1 MDAGSHQKIV
11 GYFIEEAK
19 EHLETIEQ
27 AMSDLSSV
35 IGEPERINELFRA
48 AHSVK
53 GGAAMLGFTSV
64 QKTAHKLED
73 AFKIL
78 KEHDINVD
86 RKLEG
91 LFFKGYDTLQDL
103 IDRLQRPFGLPDDE
117 AEQILQ
123 EAQPTFNELQAH
135 LDVLVKGGV
144 PEQAAASSPSSPNI
158 ASQAKPLLLEMLEL
172 FKQKATPQSRQK
184 LQQICTQLGKLA
196 PQAPNWQTLLKIA
209 KAAIANP
216 KHSYRTLAPAII
228 KELKQGSDLLQLEKS
243 DQITTSQSLQQL
255 AKAKKPQILIP
266 VEPKAAAQTLLKA
279 FNQQQV
285 SQIVQLLQVK

>member
-1 MDAGSHQKIV
+1 MDAASNQKIV

-35 IGEPERINELFRA
+35 IEEPERINELFRA

-103 IDRLQRPFGLPDDE
+103 IDRLQRPFGLPDEEGD
-117 AEQILQ
+117 QILK
-123 EAQPTFNELQAH
+123 EAQPTFNELQGH
-135 LDVLVKGGV
+135 LDILVSGGV
-144 PEQAAASSPSSPNI
+144 PEQAESAPSSPDI
-158 ASQAKPLLLEMLEL
+158 AAQAKPLLLEMLKL
-172 FKQKATPQSRQK
+172 FKQKATPKTRQE
-184 LQQICTQLGKLA
+184 LQQICDHLQTLA
-196 PQAPNWQTLLKIA
+196 PDVQNWQNLLKIT
-209 KAAIANP
+209 KGAIANP
-216 KHSYRTLAPAII
+216 KHSYRTLAPAVI
-228 KELKQGSDLLQLEKS
+228 KELKQGSDLLQLDKAE
-243 DQITTSQSLQQL
+243 QITVSQSLQQL

-266 VEPKAAAQTLLKA
+266 IEPQAAAKTLLKA

-285 SQIVQLLQVK
+285 SQIVQLLQAK

>member
-1 MDAGSHQKIV
+1 MDAASNQKIV

-35 IGEPERINELFRA
+35 IEEPERINELFRA

-103 IDRLQRPFGLPDDE
+103 IDRLQRPFGLPDEEGD
-117 AEQILQ
+117 QILK

-135 LDVLVKGGV
+135 LGILVSGGV
-144 PEQAAASSPSSPNI
+144 PEQAEAVPSLPDI
-158 ASQAKPLLLEMLEL
+158 ATQAKPLLLEMLKL
-172 FKQKATPQSRQK
+172 FKQKATPQTRQE
-184 LQQICTQLGKLA
+184 LQQICDRLQTLA
-196 PQAPNWQTLLKIA
+196 PDAQNWQNLLKIA
-209 KAAIANP
+209 KGAIANP
-216 KHSYRTLAPAII
+216 KHSYRTLAPAVI
-228 KELKQGSDLLQLEKS
+228 KELKQGSDLLQLDKAE
-243 DQITTSQSLQQL
+243 QITISQSLQKL
-255 AKAKKPQILIP
+255 AKAEKPHILITI
-266 VEPKAAAQTLLKA
+266 EPQAAAKTLLKA

-285 SQIVQLLQVK
+285 SQIVQLLQAK

>member
-1 MDAGSHQKIV
+1 MDSASHQKIV

-35 IGEPERINELFRA
+35 IEEPERINELFRA

-78 KEHDINVD
+78 KENNINVD
-86 RKLEG
+86 SKLEG

-123 EAQPTFNELQAH
+123 EAQPTFNQLQAH
-135 LDVLVKGGV
+135 LDVLVSGGV
-144 PEQAAASSPSSPNI
+144 PEQVAVASSSPDI
-158 ASQAKPLLLEMLEL
+158 ASQAKPLLLEMLQL

-184 LQQICTQLGKLA
+184 LQQICDRLRNLA
-196 PQAPNWQTLLKIA
+196 PTAPNWQTLLKTI
-209 KAAIANP
+209 KAAITNP
-216 KHSYRTLAPAII
+216 KHSYHTLAPAII
-228 KELKQGSDLLQLEKS
+228 KELKQGSDLLHLGKE
-243 DQITTSQSLQQL
+243 DQISPSQSLQQL
-255 AKAKKPQILIP
+255 AKAKQPQILIP
-266 VEPKAAAQTLLKA
+266 VEPQAAAKTLLQA